1 MLDAII
7 FAFGMAIGLYS
18 GKKRAAGKTW
28 SEVCSDLSKDILRN
42 VNSAWNK
49 AAGLFRRDVKPDNE
63 SERNEGSGAVA
74 SDEK

>member
-7 FAFGMAIGLYS
+7 FASGMAVGLYS

-28 SEVCSDLSKDILRN
+28 REVYSDMSKDVLRN
-42 VNSAWNK
+42 ANSAWNK
-49 AAGLFRRDVKPDNE
+49 VVGIFSRDVKPKCE
-63 SERNEGSGAVA
+63 SERNEGSGADE

>member
-1 MLDAII
+1 MWNAII
-7 FAFGMAIGLYS
+7 FASGMAIGLYS
-18 GKKRAAGKTW
+18 GKKRAGGKTW
-28 SEVCSDLSKDILRN
+28 REVCSDLSKDILRN

-49 AAGLFRRDVKPDNE
+49 AAGLFMREVKPDNE